1 MGKTPIWS
9 RIEVFGR
16 DIWSGLCHKS
26 YDVDKLSFIVF
37 VRLTSAQP
45 SPQSGSK
52 ERFSDVMC
60 FNKLIVGF
68 CLIQQSQKKQEN
80 VMKQSVIHI
89 EIKQA
94 SLPTNTTLEH
104 YMRTWT
110 HWWTVLSAVL
120 CWWWI
125 WLWVCRL
132 SYLFSSVSLLL
143 VFSLLSGSLVVCSCV
158 FSWLNFLPSLPAVRR
173 DPPLYGR
180 SLTTCLFMSPSVC
193 TLISSVRVEA
203 SSHVFIKVIN
213 LFGLSPAT
221 LSDNCNER

>member
-1 MGKTPIWS
+1 
-9 RIEVFGR
+9 
-16 DIWSGLCHKS
+16 
-26 YDVDKLSFIVF
+26 
-37 VRLTSAQP
+37 
-45 SPQSGSK
+45 
-52 ERFSDVMC
+52 MC
-60 FNKLIVGF
+60 FNKLILGF
-68 CLIQQSQKKQEN
+68 CFIQQSEKNNRKYLI
-80 VMKQSVIHI
+80 MKQSVIHI
-89 EIKQA
+89 ETKQA
-94 SLPTNTTLEH
+94 TSPTNTTLLLYEN
-104 YMRTWT
+104 MNTLMN
-110 HWWTVLSAVL
+110 WWTVLSAVL

-143 VFSLLSGSLVVCSCV
+143 VFSLLSGSLVVCSFV

>member
-1 MGKTPIWS
+1 M
-9 RIEVFGR
+9 
-16 DIWSGLCHKS
+16 
-26 YDVDKLSFIVF
+26 F

-60 FNKLIVGF
+60 FNKLILGF
-68 CLIQQSQKKQEN
+68 CFIQQSEKNNRKYLI
-80 VMKQSVIHI
+80 MKQSVIHI
-89 EIKQA
+89 ETKQA
-94 SLPTNTTLEH
+94 SSPTNTTVLLYEN
-104 YMRTWT
+104 MNTLMN
-110 HWWTVLSAVL
+110 WWTVLSAVL

-203 SSHVFIKVIN
+203 SLHVFIKVIN

>member
-1 MGKTPIWS
+1 
-9 RIEVFGR
+9 
-16 DIWSGLCHKS
+16 
-26 YDVDKLSFIVF
+26 
-37 VRLTSAQP
+37 
-45 SPQSGSK
+45 
-52 ERFSDVMC
+52 MC
-60 FNKLIVGF
+60 FNKLILGF
-68 CLIQQSQKKQEN
+68 CFIQQSEKNNRKYLI
-80 VMKQSVIHI
+80 MKQSVIHI
-89 EIKQA
+89 ETKQA
-94 SLPTNTTLEH
+94 SSPTNTNLEH

-110 HWWTVLSAVL
+110 HWWTDELS
-120 CWWWI
+120 
-125 WLWVCRL
+125 
-132 SYLFSSVSLLL
+132 SQPSSAGDESDSESVVSLIYFLLYLLL

>member
-1 MGKTPIWS
+1 M
-9 RIEVFGR
+9 
-16 DIWSGLCHKS
+16 
-26 YDVDKLSFIVF
+26 F

-45 SPQSGSK
+45 SPQSGPK

-60 FNKLIVGF
+60 FNKLILGF
-68 CLIQQSQKKQEN
+68 CFIQQSEKNNRKYLI
-80 VMKQSVIHI
+80 MKQSVIHI
-89 EIKQA
+89 ETKQA
-94 SLPTNTTLEH
+94 SSPTNTTLLLYEN
-104 YMRTWT
+104 MNTLMN
-110 HWWTVLSAVL
+110 WWTVLSAVL